1 VRVLYDPG
9 SPEDALI
16 LDGPTDPVT
25 PRTFYASGRS
35 GNIANVYGHLVNET
49 MYENALNE
57 HTRYFRKVGVTFI
70 HHPTKDR
77 TPVVVAALQ
86 TGVQP
91 AGTWSISS
99 R

>member
-1 VRVLYDPG
+1 MILSG
-9 SPEDALI
+9 PE
-16 LDGPTDPVT
+16 DPVT

-49 MYENALNE
+49 MYENVLNE

-70 HHPTKDR
+70 PHPTKDR

-86 TGVQP
+86 PEVQP
-91 AGTWSISS
+91 SQDLTDLIQKTINQKLNPLV
-99 R
+99 